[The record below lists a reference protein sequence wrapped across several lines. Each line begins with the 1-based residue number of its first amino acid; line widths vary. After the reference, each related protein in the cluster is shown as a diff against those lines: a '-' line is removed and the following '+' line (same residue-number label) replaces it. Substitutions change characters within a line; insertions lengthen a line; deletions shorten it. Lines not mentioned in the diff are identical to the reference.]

1 MLTLDER
8 MKATFRLSDD
18 LTPIDSVTGRP
29 MTVERIAKELD
40 MNPRSITTL
49 RKGTERGDWWTLV
62 KLSRWLSEKHGRKI
76 SIEEML
82 TVEE

>member
-1 MLTLDER
+1 

-18 LTPIDSVTGRP
+18 LTPIDPVTGKP

-49 RKGTERGDWWTLV
+49 RKGTERGDWGTLV
-62 KLSRWLSEKHGRKI
+62 KLSRWLSEKHGRTI